1 MELDGS
7 ELLQIIPSGKR
18 KSVVNFIAVYTI
30 YIHKKCESQGG
41 IKSRRIVKVS
51 RTRPLRLSIVS
62 TLLNLLQTYYSTH
75 FWSRAANIAK
85 TDRKIYLEMSFR

>member
-30 YIHKKCESQGG
+30 YIYTKCESQGG

-51 RTRPLRLSIVS
+51 RTEVIDRLYS
-62 TLLNLLQTYYSTH
+62 TKLTPNLLFY
-75 FWSRAANIAK
+75 AL
-85 TDRKIYLEMSFR
+85 LEPCC

>member
-51 RTRPLRLSIVS
+51 RTEVIDRLYSTKLTPNLLFY
-62 TLLNLLQTYYSTH
+62 TLL
-75 FWSRAANIAK
+75 
-85 TDRKIYLEMSFR
+85 EPCC

>member
-30 YIHKKCESQGG
+30 YIYKN
-41 IKSRRIVKVS
+41 VNLKVA
-51 RTRPLRLSIVS
+51 LKV
-62 TLLNLLQTYYSTH
+62 
-75 FWSRAANIAK
+75 
-85 TDRKIYLEMSFR
+85 EG

>member
-62 TLLNLLQTYYSTH
+62 TKLTPNLLFY
-75 FWSRAANIAK
+75 A
-85 TDRKIYLEMSFR
+85 LMEPCC

>member
-30 YIHKKCESQGG
+30 YIYTKCESQGG

-62 TLLNLLQTYYSTH
+62 TKLTPNLLFYTL
-75 FWSRAANIAK
+75 
-85 TDRKIYLEMSFR
+85 LEPCC